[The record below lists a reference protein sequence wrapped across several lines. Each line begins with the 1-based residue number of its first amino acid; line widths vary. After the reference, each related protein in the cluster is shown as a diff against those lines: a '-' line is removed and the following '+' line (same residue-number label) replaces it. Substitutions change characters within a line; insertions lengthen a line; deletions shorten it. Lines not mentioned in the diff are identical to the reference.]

1 MAAEKNGL
9 VAQLVEQATLNRQVV
24 GSNPT
29 WSTIVTGADG
39 VSPSGKATDSDSVTA
54 GSNPA
59 TPANTQKNF
68 PLL

>member
-1 MAAEKNGL
+1 MGYRKNGL

-29 WSTIVTGADG
+29 WSTIFQYHGFFDG

-59 TPANTQKNF
+59 TPANLK
-68 PLL
+68 